1 MSKVIVKLKH
11 DTGTVK
17 ISVWANS
24 IEEAINKVLQYE
36 NAPNSAVIY
45 AKVTPHTIHD
55 IKRETAE
62 SSPYFFS
69 TQTLKFFKQKLSSFS
84 VKRYGNDKFY
94 IYANYP
100 GGTTQR
106 IYNPFTKELER
117 LTEQQEI
124 DINKKYHTYFY

>member
-1 MSKVIVKLKH
+1 MTKVIVKLKH
-11 DTGTVK
+11 DTGKVK

-24 IEEAINKVLQYE
+24 IEEAINKVLQSE

-55 IKRETAE
+55 IKRN
-62 SSPYFFS
+62 SWFFS
-69 TQTLKFFKQKLSSFS
+69 TQKLSSFS

-94 IYANYP
+94 IYAIYA
-100 GGTTQR
+100 GVTIQR
-106 IYNPFTKELER
+106 IYNPFTKQLER

-124 DINKKYHTYFY
+124 EINKKYHTYFY